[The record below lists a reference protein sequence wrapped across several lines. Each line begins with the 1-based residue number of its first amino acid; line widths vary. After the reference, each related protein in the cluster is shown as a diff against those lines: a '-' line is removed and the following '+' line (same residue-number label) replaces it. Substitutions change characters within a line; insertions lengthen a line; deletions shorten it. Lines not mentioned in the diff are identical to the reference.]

1 MGELVVHLVRGFL
14 ASNKP
19 LSRHHPRGAGLKTV
33 FYYSAFMQFRLRSP
47 PANLIYLK
55 EQAKERVGLIE
66 IVVYT

>member
-1 MGELVVHLVRGFL
+1 MVSILNGIPIQLQIFREFSENFTTFL
-14 ASNKP
+14 HFS
-19 LSRHHPRGAGLKTV
+19 KTV

>member
-33 FYYSAFMQFRLRSP
+33 FYYYY
-47 PANLIYLK
+47 IYYIIILF
-55 EQAKERVGLIE
+55 
-66 IVVYT
+66 